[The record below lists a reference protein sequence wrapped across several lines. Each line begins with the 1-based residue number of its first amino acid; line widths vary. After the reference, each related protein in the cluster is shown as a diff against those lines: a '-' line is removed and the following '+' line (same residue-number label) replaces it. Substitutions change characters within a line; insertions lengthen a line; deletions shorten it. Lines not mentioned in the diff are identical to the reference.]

1 MRKFLNKLQSQVPLA
16 RTNIERQ
23 GAMFAHLNSM
33 VEDYQTFT
41 TIVSAEQ
48 AATMASTPIE
58 LNVPAGQYLLAGG
71 YIYYSSIAT
80 TDLELGTTQYIY
92 SSSLDSTLFKS
103 NISNITKGGI
113 LFLTPF
119 NGENNLTRS
128 GKLFFATSENA
139 ITPPDGPVEITV
151 YLTTLNLS
159 II

>member
-1 MRKFLNKLQSQVPLA
+1 MRKFLNPLQSQNPLA

-48 AATMASTPIE
+48 AATMATAPIE
-58 LNVPAGQYLLAGG
+58 LNVPAGMYLLAGG
-71 YIYYSSIAT
+71 YIYYSANAT
-80 TDLELGTTQYIY
+80 EFLDLSTENYIY
-92 SSSLDSTLFKS
+92 QGDPACILYKSSILSL
-103 NISNITKGGI
+103 NPNCI
-113 LFLTPF
+113 LFMTPYSQS
-119 NGENNLTRS
+119 ENRIRS
-128 GKLFFATSENA
+128 GKLFFATTDNA
-139 ITPPDGPVEITV
+139 LTPPDGPVEITV

>member
-1 MRKFLNKLQSQVPLA
+1 MRKFLSPLQSQNPLP

-48 AATMASTPIE
+48 AATMATSPIE

-80 TDLELGTTQYIY
+80 SDLDLGITQYIY
-92 SSSLDSTLFKS
+92 SSSIDFTLFKS

-119 NGENNLTRS
+119 SGENNLTGS
-128 GKLFFATSENA
+128 GKLFFATSDDA
-139 ITPPDGPVEITV
+139 LTPPDGPVEITV
-151 YLTTLNLS
+151 YLTKLNLS

>member
-1 MRKFLNKLQSQVPLA
+1 MRKFLNLLQSQVPLA

-48 AATMASTPIE
+48 AATMATAPIE
-58 LNVPAGQYLLAGG
+58 LNVPAGMYLLAGG
-71 YIYYSSIAT
+71 YIYYSSAATEALDLSFTHYIYQNDKACILYKSEVASLNSGSILFMTPYNQSENRIKSSKVFFST
-80 TDLELGTTQYIY
+80 TD
-92 SSSLDSTLFKS
+92 
-103 NISNITKGGI
+103 
-113 LFLTPF
+113 
-119 NGENNLTRS
+119 
-128 GKLFFATSENA
+128 NA
-139 ITPPDGPVEITV
+139 LIPPDGPVEITV

>member
-1 MRKFLNKLQSQVPLA
+1 MRKFLNPLQSQVPLA

-48 AATMASTPIE
+48 AATMATAPIE
-58 LNVPAGQYLLAGG
+58 LNVPVGKYLLAGG

-80 TDLELGTTQYIY
+80 TDLDLGTTQYIY

-103 NISNITKGGI
+103 NISIITKGGI

-119 NGENNLTRS
+119 NGENNLTGS
-128 GKLFFATSENA
+128 GKLFFATTDNA
-139 ITPPDGPVEITV
+139 TTPPDGPVEITV

>member
-1 MRKFLNKLQSQVPLA
+1 MRKFLNRLQSQVPLA

-71 YIYYSSIAT
+71 YIYYSSNAT
-80 TDLELGTTQYIY
+80 EILEIGENHYICIGDDRFIIY
-92 SSSLDSTLFKS
+92 KS
-103 NISNITKGGI
+103 NLGSINPGSI
-113 LFLTPF
+113 LFMSPYTSEDVRVLSGKVYF
-119 NGENNLTRS
+119 NGS
-128 GKLFFATSENA
+128 VDAT
-139 ITPPDGPVEITV
+139 IPPDGPVEITV
-151 YLTTLNLS
+151 YLTKLNLS

>member
-1 MRKFLNKLQSQVPLA
+1 MEKFILGNSGIDSSIRSTNDANIA
-16 RTNIERQ
+16 R
-23 GAMFAHLNSM
+23 FVHLNRI

-58 LNVPAGQYLLAGG
+58 LNVPAGMYLLAGG

-80 TDLELGTTQYIY
+80 ESLDLSFTHYIY
-92 SSSLDSTLFKS
+92 QNDLAYILYKSELLSLNSGS
-103 NISNITKGGI
+103 I
-113 LFLTPF
+113 LFMTPY
-119 NGENNLTRS
+119 NLSANRIRS
-128 GKLFFATSENA
+128 GKLFFATSEDA
-139 ITPPDGPVEITV
+139 LIPPDGPFEITV

>member
-1 MRKFLNKLQSQVPLA
+1 MEKFILGNSGVDPSIRSANDANIA
-16 RTNIERQ
+16 R
-23 GAMFAHLNSM
+23 FVHLNRI

-41 TIVSAEQ
+41 TIISAEQ
-48 AATMASTPIE
+48 AATLASAPIE

-80 TDLELGTTQYIY
+80 SDLELGTTQYIY

-103 NISNITKGGI
+103 NISIITKGGI

-119 NGENNLTRS
+119 NSENNLTGS

-139 ITPPDGPVEITV
+139 TIPPDGPVEITL
-151 YLTTLNLS
+151 YLTKLNLS